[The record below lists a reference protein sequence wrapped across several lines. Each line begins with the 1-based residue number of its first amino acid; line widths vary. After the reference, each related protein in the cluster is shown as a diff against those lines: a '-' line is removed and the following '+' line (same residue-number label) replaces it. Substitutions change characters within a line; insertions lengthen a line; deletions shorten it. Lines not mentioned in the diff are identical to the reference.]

1 MLTLGQIVAMLQDR
15 KLDIVSAKTGLHR
28 NTLAA
33 IRDGRNANPTIKT
46 VEALSAYFA
55 SQADGASRNV

>member
-15 KLDIVSAKTGLHR
+15 KLDVVSAKTGLHR

-33 IRDGRNANPTIKT
+33 IRDGRNSNPTLKT
-46 VEALSAYFA
+46 VEALSEYFA
-55 SQADGASRNV
+55 AQSDGISR